1 MSRSPVKRGAP
12 WKAKACAPTMTY
24 STLRALNNAQNSS
37 KSGARS
43 NELPPK
49 ELDGHHPLAGRAAA
63 PVPRP
68 GGLVRAPTDVH
79 QGVSAVHR
87 DNLNGGGNSVAAT
100 ATGCV
105 S

>member
-1 MSRSPVKRGAP
+1 MSRSPVKRGGP
-12 WKAKACAPTMTY
+12 WKAKACAPTMMY

-43 NELPPK
+43 NELPP
-49 ELDGHHPLAGRAAA
+49 D
-63 PVPRP
+63 
-68 GGLVRAPTDVH
+68 D
-79 QGVSAVHR
+79 
-87 DNLNGGGNSVAAT
+87 LNGGGNSVAAT